1 MRVPTEPMT
10 TSYLGKVCRDCGK
23 RFIIKAKAES
33 FTVPATGKEITAYSH
48 ISILCDCKLVRM
60 YRNGAVS
67 IIEKK
72 DFDRF
77 ATLISSVKREFPDS
91 NVELKS
97 SDGRH

>member
-1 MRVPTEPMT
+1 
-10 TSYLGKVCRDCGK
+10 
-23 RFIIKAKAES
+23 
-33 FTVPATGKEITAYSH
+33 
-48 ISILCDCKLVRM
+48 M